1 MEFLTAGEIRDAAR
15 KAAAAADADDGFSV
29 ARGRFRGPLR
39 AADHAVASG
48 RLPGPC
54 RSVHLHSVCAGCG
67 AGLPGAMAAK
77 SVPVRA
83 DSGHYILFPRA
94 VGRGRAAHP
103 ERTSEIEILRSRHGS
118 RNVVRPRGEFPPVPG
133 ADSGGVR
140 QDGGHRQ
147 FRGAGRHAAREQAA
161 KTDAR
166 YRGFKNRT
174 QALRSWRSGTGM
186 IMPDQEKEKTA
197 TAITPTETP
206 AAPPPAAPAKP
217 AAVTEEA
224 SSPYFFWQPLVGVC
238 PREIT
243 GSLIVIEGMDG
254 SGRSTQIALLQ
265 EWLESEGFA
274 VQTSGFRP
282 SNLVGR
288 DIDGLLAKNA
298 VTRLTLALMYATDF
312 FDQVEHRILPAL
324 RSGTIVLAD
333 RFIFTLI
340 ARGVV
345 RGINRD
351 YISGLYAMAL
361 RPHLTFWLNV
371 RPETAF
377 AREFKKAQAISY
389 WEAGR
394 DMSPSPHLYWAFI
407 RYQTMIKREFE
418 VMAKRHSFLE
428 LDGEASVSAV
438 NKQLRQ
444 RIAEQLGIRA
454 TKYTPSSAL
463 AHLWR

>member
-1 MEFLTAGEIRDAAR
+1 
-15 KAAAAADADDGFSV
+15 
-29 ARGRFRGPLR
+29 
-39 AADHAVASG
+39 
-48 RLPGPC
+48 
-54 RSVHLHSVCAGCG
+54 
-67 AGLPGAMAAK
+67 
-77 SVPVRA
+77 
-83 DSGHYILFPRA
+83 
-94 VGRGRAAHP
+94 
-103 ERTSEIEILRSRHGS
+103 
-118 RNVVRPRGEFPPVPG
+118 
-133 ADSGGVR
+133 
-140 QDGGHRQ
+140 
-147 FRGAGRHAAREQAA
+147 
-161 KTDAR
+161 
-166 YRGFKNRT
+166 
-174 QALRSWRSGTGM
+174 
-186 IMPDQEKEKTA
+186 MPDQEKEKA
-197 TAITPTETP
+197 AAAVPAAETP
-206 AAPPPAAPAKP
+206 AVAPPPPASKTVV
-217 AAVTEEA
+217 VTEEA
-224 SSPYFFWQPLVGVC
+224 SSQYFFGEPLVGFD
-238 PREIT
+238 PSEIT

-274 VQTSGFRP
+274 VQTSGLRR

-288 DIDGLLAKNA
+288 DIDELLAKNA
-298 VTRLTLALMYATDF
+298 ATRLTLALMYATDF
-312 FDQVEHRILPAL
+312 FDQMEHRILPAL

-351 YISGLYAMAL
+351 YMSGLYAMAL

-377 AREFKKAQAISY
+377 GREFKKAQAISY

-394 DMSPSPHLYWAFI
+394 DMSLSHDLYWSFI

-418 VMAKRHSFLE
+418 VMAKKHSFLE
-428 LDGEASVSAV
+428 LDGEANVPAV

-444 RIAEQLGIRA
+444 RIGEQLGIRA

>member
-1 MEFLTAGEIRDAAR
+1 
-15 KAAAAADADDGFSV
+15 
-29 ARGRFRGPLR
+29 
-39 AADHAVASG
+39 
-48 RLPGPC
+48 
-54 RSVHLHSVCAGCG
+54 
-67 AGLPGAMAAK
+67 
-77 SVPVRA
+77 
-83 DSGHYILFPRA
+83 
-94 VGRGRAAHP
+94 
-103 ERTSEIEILRSRHGS
+103 
-118 RNVVRPRGEFPPVPG
+118 
-133 ADSGGVR
+133 
-140 QDGGHRQ
+140 
-147 FRGAGRHAAREQAA
+147 
-161 KTDAR
+161 
-166 YRGFKNRT
+166 
-174 QALRSWRSGTGM
+174 
-186 IMPDQEKEKTA
+186 MPDQEKDKSLIA
-197 TAITPTETP
+197 P
-206 AAPPPAAPAKP
+206 AAPGAVAEIIPPQAGAPMGK
-217 AAVTEEA
+217 AVLPVEDA
-224 SSPYFFWQPLVGVC
+224 NSHHFFGEPLVGFD
-238 PREIT
+238 PSEIT
-243 GSLIVIEGMDG
+243 GSLVVIEGMDG

-274 VQTSGFRP
+274 VQTSGLRR

-288 DIDGLLAKNA
+288 DIDQLLAKNA

-324 RSGTIVLAD
+324 RSGTVVLAD

-351 YISGLYAMAL
+351 YMSGLYAMAL

-377 AREFKKAQAISY
+377 GREFKKAQAISY

-394 DMSPSPHLYWAFI
+394 DMSLSHDLYWSFI

-418 VMAKRHSFLE
+418 VMAKRHNFIE
-428 LDGEASVSAV
+428 LDGEASVSTV

-454 TKYTPSSAL
+454 TKYAPSAAL

>member
-1 MEFLTAGEIRDAAR
+1 M
-15 KAAAAADADDGFSV
+15 
-29 ARGRFRGPLR
+29 
-39 AADHAVASG
+39 
-48 RLPGPC
+48 
-54 RSVHLHSVCAGCG
+54 
-67 AGLPGAMAAK
+67 
-77 SVPVRA
+77 
-83 DSGHYILFPRA
+83 
-94 VGRGRAAHP
+94 
-103 ERTSEIEILRSRHGS
+103 SE
-118 RNVVRPRGEFPPVPG
+118 
-133 ADSGGVR
+133 
-140 QDGGHRQ
+140 
-147 FRGAGRHAAREQAA
+147 
-161 KTDAR
+161 
-166 YRGFKNRT
+166 
-174 QALRSWRSGTGM
+174 
-186 IMPDQEKEKTA
+186 QEKEKTVA
-197 TAITPTETP
+197 ASASTETSTP
-206 AAPPPAAPAKP
+206 ASPPASPAPTTKTATP
-217 AAVTEEA
+217 IEDA
-224 SSPYFFWQPLVGVC
+224 SSQYFFGEPLVGFD
-238 PREIT
+238 PSEIT
-243 GSLIVIEGMDG
+243 GNLIVIEGMDG

-274 VQTSGFRP
+274 VQTSGLRR

-288 DIDGLLAKNA
+288 DIDELLAKNA
-298 VTRLTLALMYATDF
+298 ATRLTLALMYATDF

-351 YISGLYAMAL
+351 YMSGLYAMAL

-377 AREFKKAQAISY
+377 GREFKKAQAISY

-394 DMSPSPHLYWAFI
+394 DMSLSHDLYWSFI

-418 VMAKRHSFLE
+418 VMAKKHNFIE
-428 LDGEASVSAV
+428 LDGEASVSTV

-454 TKYTPSSAL
+454 TKYSPSAAL

>member
-1 MEFLTAGEIRDAAR
+1 
-15 KAAAAADADDGFSV
+15 
-29 ARGRFRGPLR
+29 
-39 AADHAVASG
+39 
-48 RLPGPC
+48 
-54 RSVHLHSVCAGCG
+54 
-67 AGLPGAMAAK
+67 
-77 SVPVRA
+77 
-83 DSGHYILFPRA
+83 
-94 VGRGRAAHP
+94 
-103 ERTSEIEILRSRHGS
+103 
-118 RNVVRPRGEFPPVPG
+118 
-133 ADSGGVR
+133 
-140 QDGGHRQ
+140 
-147 FRGAGRHAAREQAA
+147 
-161 KTDAR
+161 
-166 YRGFKNRT
+166 
-174 QALRSWRSGTGM
+174 
-186 IMPDQEKEKTA
+186 MPDQEKDK
-197 TAITPTETP
+197 PTS
-206 AAPPPAAPAKP
+206 AAPANVAEIPAKP
-217 AAVTEEA
+217 AGPEPE
-224 SSPYFFWQPLVGVC
+224 SSQCFFGEPLVGLD
-238 PREIT
+238 PGELN

-265 EWLESEGFA
+265 EWLESEGFS
-274 VQTSGFRP
+274 VQTSGLRR

-288 DIDGLLAKNA
+288 DIDELLAKNA

-312 FDQVEHRILPAL
+312 FDQLEHRIVPAL
-324 RSGTIVLAD
+324 RSGAVVLAD

-351 YISGLYAMAL
+351 YLTGLYAMAL

-394 DMSPSPHLYWAFI
+394 DMSLSHDLYWSFI

-418 VMAKRHSFLE
+418 VMAKRHSFIE

-444 RIAEQLGIRA
+444 RIGEQLGIRA
-454 TKYTPSSAL
+454 AKYTPSAAL